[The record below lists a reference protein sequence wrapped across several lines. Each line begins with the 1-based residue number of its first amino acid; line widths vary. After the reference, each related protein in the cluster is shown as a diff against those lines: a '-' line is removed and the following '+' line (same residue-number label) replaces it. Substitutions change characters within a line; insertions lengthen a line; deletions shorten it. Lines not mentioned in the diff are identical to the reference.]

1 MFIIEWWR
9 ELENSEKMFVLLVLL
24 LVMAILI
31 PTIAYGIIGTLAA
44 FLFILALFVTAA
56 FAKLILMMFDPA
68 EIL

>member
-9 ELENSEKMFVLLVLL
+9 ELETNQKMFVLLVLL

-44 FLFILALFVTAA
+44 VLLILALFVTAA
-56 FAKLILMMFDPA
+56 FAKLILMMFDPT
-68 EIL
+68 EF

>member
-9 ELENSEKMFVLLVLL
+9 ELETNQKTFVLLVLLLVMAIFLVLL

-44 FLFILALFVTAA
+44 VLLILALFVTAV
-56 FAKLILMMFDPA
+56 IC
-68 EIL
+68 

>member
-44 FLFILALFVTAA
+44 VLLILALFVTEA

-68 EIL
+68 EF

>member
-44 FLFILALFVTAA
+44 VLLILALFITAA

-68 EIL
+68 EF

>member
-44 FLFILALFVTAA
+44 VLLILALFVTAA
-56 FAKLILMMFDPA
+56 FAKLILMMFDPT
-68 EIL
+68 EF

>member
-9 ELENSEKMFVLLVLL
+9 ELETNQKMFVLLVLL

-44 FLFILALFVTAA
+44 VLLILALFVTAA
-56 FAKLILMMFDPA
+56 FAKLILMMFDPS
-68 EIL
+68 EF